1 LQIPNT
7 LLPPPCGPAQEG
19 RYGKPNDG
27 RQGPH
32 REALPILVL
41 TLPTFDDEVAQ
52 SSVLR
57 AAHTESP
64 GGEPGLR
71 GLCGVNRH
79 SYHGPY
85 LQ

>member
-1 LQIPNT
+1 MANLTTVVGCRI
-7 LLPPPCGPAQEG
+7 G
-19 RYGKPNDG
+19 R
-27 RQGPH
+27 
-32 REALPILVL
+32 LSLSLVV